1 MCDYYDAYVIVKG
14 SITIAEPNNDTY
26 DKKLALKSNTV
37 FISCISKI
45 NNILIDN
52 AENLNVV
59 MPTYNLIEYTKNYSK
74 TSGSLW
80 NYLRDEPKSGTE
92 GNIYYSIKGSKYFDY
107 KKSIT

>member
-1 MCDYYDAYVIVKG
+1 MLRSDLCDYYDAYVIVKG
-14 SITIAEPNNDTY
+14 SITFVEPNNDTY
-26 DKKLALKSNTV
+26 DKKLALKSNAV

-59 MPTYNLIEYTKNYSK
+59 MSTYNLIEHRKNYSK

-80 NYLRDEPKSGTE
+80 NYLRDELKIGTE
-92 GNIYYSIKGSKYFDY
+92 GNIDYSIK
-107 KKSIT
+107 